1 MKGFVFGKFYPFH
14 LGHQKMIEFALT
26 KGSVTVL
33 VCAETKEKIDGKTR
47 QNWIKETFKNNK
59 NLKVKVFSY
68 NENDFPNSSVSDWEI
83 SKKWS
88 EVFNEYFK
96 DENFLVTSEEYGE
109 MLSEIMDINHFMFDE
124 ERETVQISASK
135 IRENLYANWNYL
147 PLSVQKYFALKVVFL
162 GTESTGKTFLT
173 NALSEIF
180 KSNKVSEAGRDLI
193 HNSKQFQFENLE
205 KVLSEH
211 ANRIENVDI
220 SKSCLTLIDTDC
232 HITKSYSEF
241 IFNKKLVVPDE
252 ILDINKAD
260 LYLYLTK
267 DAEYI
272 QDGTRLEIDE
282 RNQLDDSHRKVLK
295 ENGIEF
301 REISGSWNERKEWAS
316 KYIQKLI
323 DERSQILK
331 LNQ

>member
-33 VCAETKEKIDGKTR
+33 VCAETNEKIDGKTR
-47 QNWIKETFKNNK
+47 QKWIKETFKNDQ

-68 NENDFPNSSVSDWEI
+68 NEDDFPNSSVSDWEI

-96 DENFLVTSEEYGE
+96 EENFLVTSEEYGE
-109 MLSEIMDINHFMFDE
+109 MLSEIMDIDHFMFDE
-124 ERETVQISASK
+124 NRENVQISASK
-135 IRENLYANWNYL
+135 IRENIFDKWNFL

-162 GTESTGKTFLT
+162 GTESTGKTFLANT
-173 NALSEIF
+173 LSEVF

-193 HNSKQFQFENLE
+193 QNSKEFQFEDLE

-211 ANRIENVDI
+211 ADRIENVDF
-220 SKSCLTLIDTDC
+220 SKSFLTLIDTDC

-252 ILDINKAD
+252 ILETNKAE

-267 DAEYI
+267 DSEYI
-272 QDGTRLEIDE
+272 QDGTRLDIGE
-282 RNQLDDSHRKVLK
+282 RNQLDESHRKVLK

-301 REISGSWNERKEWAS
+301 QEISGSWKDREDLAS
-316 KYIQKLI
+316 KYILKLI
-323 DERSQILK
+323 DERSQILNF
-331 LNQ
+331 NQ